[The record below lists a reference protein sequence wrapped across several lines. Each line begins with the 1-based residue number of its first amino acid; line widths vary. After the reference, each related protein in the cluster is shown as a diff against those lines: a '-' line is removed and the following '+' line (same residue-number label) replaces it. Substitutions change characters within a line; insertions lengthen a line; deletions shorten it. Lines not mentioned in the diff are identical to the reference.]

1 MAHPAFTEIPAG
13 LHPLPPMAS
22 QAMQGP
28 CRPRV
33 ALLLAGLLAS
43 SIALSGEPLPES
55 APGDEPVGRDMAERF
70 PAPVMET
77 EEMERLFLETPTLI
91 EPAETRRG
99 GGRTLPDQQR
109 YAEQDPS
116 FIERLRSQ
124 GTVAPPP
131 PPEQTTPPLPPV
143 GIPVREL

>member
-1 MAHPAFTEIPAG
+1 MAHPAFTDMFPG
-13 LHPLPPMAS
+13 SHCLPY
-22 QAMQGP
+22 AMQEA
-28 CRPRV
+28 RRLHR

-43 SIALSGEPLPES
+43 GGALAEALPES
-55 APGDEPVGRDMAERF
+55 SPGDEPVGSEMAERF
-70 PAPVMET
+70 PAPVMDA
-77 EEMERLFLETPTLI
+77 EEMERLFLETPLLI
-91 EPAETRRG
+91 EPEETRRG

-131 PPEQTTPPLPPV
+131 PPEQATPPPPLV

>member
-1 MAHPAFTEIPAG
+1 MARPAITDIFTG
-13 LHPLPPMAS
+13 SNTPPCT
-22 QAMQGP
+22 MQET
-28 CRPRV
+28 RRLR
-33 ALLLAGLLAS
+33 AAWLLAGLLAGGS
-43 SIALSGEPLPES
+43 PFAAERLPES

-70 PAPVMET
+70 PAPVMDA
-77 EEMERLFLETPTLI
+77 EEMERLFLETPLLI
-91 EPAETRRG
+91 EPEETRRG

-116 FIERLRSQ
+116 FLERLRSQ

-131 PPEQTTPPLPPV
+131 PPEQVTPPPPPV

>member
-1 MAHPAFTEIPAG
+1 VARPAPTHIPAG
-13 LHPLPPMAS
+13 QNSLAQHILQEA
-22 QAMQGP
+22 
-28 CRPRV
+28 RHLRV
-33 ALLLAGLLAS
+33 AWLLAGMLAS
-43 SIALSGEPLPES
+43 GGAFAGEPLPES

-70 PAPVMET
+70 PAPVMDAT
-77 EEMERLFLETPTLI
+77 EMERLFLETPLLI
-91 EPAETRRG
+91 EPEETRRG

-131 PPEQTTPPLPPV
+131 PPEPVTPPPPLT

>member
-1 MAHPAFTEIPAG
+1 MAHPAFTDMFPG
-13 LHPLPPMAS
+13 SHSPPYAT
-22 QAMQGP
+22 QEA
-28 CRPRV
+28 RRLRR
-33 ALLLAGLLAS
+33 ALLLAGLLAGLLAS
-43 SIALSGEPLPES
+43 GGALAEALPES
-55 APGDEPVGRDMAERF
+55 SPGDEPVGREMAERF
-70 PAPVMET
+70 PAPVMDA
-77 EEMERLFLETPTLI
+77 EEMERLFLETPLLI
-91 EPAETRRG
+91 EPEETRRG

-131 PPEQTTPPLPPV
+131 PPEQATPPPPLV

>member
-1 MAHPAFTEIPAG
+1 MARPALTDIFTGPNS
-13 LHPLPPMAS
+13 LPCT
-22 QAMQGP
+22 MQEA
-28 CRPRV
+28 RRLRV
-33 ALLLAGLLAS
+33 AVLLACALAGNVF
-43 SIALSGEPLPES
+43 AAERLPES

-70 PAPVMET
+70 PAPVMDA
-77 EEMERLFLETPTLI
+77 EEMERLFLETPLLI
-91 EPAETRRG
+91 EPEETRRG

-116 FIERLRSQ
+116 FLERLRSQ

-131 PPEQTTPPLPPV
+131 PPEQVTPPPPPV